1 MLNDVAPHTVSENLN
16 LVCNVLGTE
25 ESLKISKSA
34 VQQLQLLAE
43 NDKLEAIALRVV
55 VLGGG
60 CYGMQYRF
68 EFDSMKKEEEK
79 VFSIEN
85 ISIFIDDVSLNFLNG
100 SVIDYQE
107 DLMGAAFVINNP
119 NAVSSCGC
127 GNSFSVM

>member
-1 MLNDVAPHTVSENLN
+1 
-16 LVCNVLGTE
+16 
-25 ESLKISKSA
+25 
-34 VQQLQLLAE
+34 
-43 NDKLEAIALRVV
+43 
-55 VLGGG
+55 
-60 CYGMQYRF
+60 GMQYRF